1 MRYILI
7 ILFTVLLGACAS
19 IDDDFPVPPASTV
32 SKFSV
37 EVLDED
43 EREVQFN
50 NESIIPEN
58 AGLASYTWSFG
69 DGTTSSEAS
78 PIHTYEQYGEY
89 QVKLVVLTTNSGE
102 IKESSQELALLQAV
116 DIDFTLY
123 YMDTDMLQIIGV
135 GEENVNA
142 DINGFGNGLAI
153 DRTGG
158 KLYYADDD
166 NLSLNIMN
174 LDGSNPEVLYE
185 GLTGIGSVAVDSE
198 SGKVYW
204 TNRTDG
210 VVQRGNLD
218 GTGSVETIID
228 GLSLPE
234 GIAVHNGKIYVSD
247 VDVPPIGE
255 NIYVANSNGSG
266 LEIFVAGSWGYGMA
280 IDPENER
287 LYFGDQAVY
296 DDPEDNRLKSV
307 DLNNNSDIAT
317 VATIEP
323 IGANGSRTYGISI
336 NTEENK
342 VYWTDRSSGRI
353 KSANLDGSGVETVI
367 VAEGSPRGIAL
378 SF

>member
-19 IDDDFPVPPASTV
+19 IDDEFPVPPASTV
-32 SKFSV
+32 SKFSL

-43 EREVQFN
+43 ERSVQFN
-50 NESIIPEN
+50 NESIVPEN
-58 AGLASYTWSFG
+58 AGSATYTWSFG
-69 DGTTSSEAS
+69 DGTNSSEES
-78 PIHTYEQYGEY
+78 PTHTYEEFGEY
-89 QVKLVVLTTNSGE
+89 EVKLVVLTSASGE

-116 DIDFTLY
+116 DIDFTLF
-123 YMDTDMLQIIGV
+123 YMDTDMLQLIGV
-135 GEENVNA
+135 GQQNVNA
-142 DINGFGNGLAI
+142 GVNGFGNGLAI
-153 DRTGG
+153 DRAGG

-166 NLSLNIMN
+166 NLTLNSIN
-174 LDGSNPEVLYE
+174 LNGSNPEVLFD
-185 GLTGIGSVAVDSE
+185 GLTGIGSVTVDSE

-218 GTGSVETIID
+218 GSGSVETVIE
-228 GLSLPE
+228 GLDLPE

-247 VDVPPIGE
+247 VNVPPVGE
-255 NIYVANSNGSG
+255 NIYVANTNGSG
-266 LEIFVAGSWGYGMA
+266 LEVFVAGSWGYGMA
-280 IDPENER
+280 VDPVNER

-296 DDPEDNRLKSV
+296 DDPEDNRIKSV
-307 DLNNNSDIAT
+307 NLNDNSDIVT

-323 IGANGSRTYGISI
+323 IGANGSRTYGIGI
-336 NTEENK
+336 NTAENK
-342 VYWTDRSSGRI
+342 IYWTDRSAGRI
-353 KSANLDGSGVETVI
+353 KSANLDGSGVETVL

>member
-7 ILFTVLLGACAS
+7 ILFTALLGACSS

-37 EVLDED
+37 EVLNED
-43 EREVQFN
+43 ERRVQFT

-58 AGLASYTWSFG
+58 AGSASYTWSFG
-69 DGTTSSEAS
+69 DGTTSSEVS
-78 PIHTYEQYGEY
+78 PVHTYEAFGEY
-89 QVKLVVLTTNSGE
+89 EVKLVVLTTSSGE
-102 IKESSQELALLQAV
+102 IKESAQELALLQSV

-123 YMDTDMLQIIGV
+123 YMDSDMLQIIGV
-135 GEENVNA
+135 GEQNVTA
-142 DINGFGNGLAI
+142 DLNGFGNGLAI
-153 DRTGG
+153 DRDGG

-166 NLSLNIMN
+166 NLSLNMMN
-174 LDGSNPEVLYE
+174 LDGSSPEVLYE
-185 GLTGIGSVAVDSE
+185 GVTGIGSVAVDTE

-218 GTGSVETIID
+218 GSGSVETVIE
-228 GLSLPE
+228 GLELPE
-234 GIAVHNGKIYVSD
+234 GIAVYNGKIYVSD
-247 VDVPPIGE
+247 VNVPPVGE
-255 NIYVANSNGSG
+255 NIYVANTNGSG

-280 IDPENER
+280 VDPVNQK

-307 DLNNNSDIAT
+307 SLNDNSDIVT

-336 NTEENK
+336 NTEESK
-342 VYWTDRSSGRI
+342 VYWADRSAGRI
-353 KSANLDGSGVETVI
+353 KSANFDGSGIETVL
-367 VAEGSPRGIAL
+367 VAEGSPRGLAL
-378 SF
+378 NF

>member
-7 ILFTVLLGACAS
+7 IFFTVLLGACAS
-19 IDDDFPVPPASTV
+19 IDDEFPVPPASTV

-37 EVLDED
+37 EVLDEE
-43 EREVQFN
+43 ERTVQFN

-58 AGLASYTWSFG
+58 AGSATYTWSFG
-69 DGTTSSEAS
+69 DGTNSSEES
-78 PIHTYEQYGEY
+78 PTHTYEEFGEY
-89 QVKLVVLTTNSGE
+89 EVKLVVLTSASGE

-116 DIDFTLY
+116 DIDFTLF
-123 YMDTDMLQIIGV
+123 YMDTDMLQLIGV
-135 GEENVNA
+135 GQQNVNA
-142 DINGFGNGLAI
+142 DVNGFGNGLAI
-153 DRTGG
+153 DRAGG

-166 NLSLNIMN
+166 NLTLNSIN
-174 LDGSNPEVLYE
+174 LDGSNPEVLFD
-185 GLTGIGSVAVDSE
+185 GLTGIGSVTVDSE

-218 GTGSVETIID
+218 GSGSVETVIE
-228 GLSLPE
+228 GLELPE

-247 VDVPPIGE
+247 VNVPPVGE
-255 NIYVANSNGSG
+255 NIYVANTNGSG
-266 LEIFVAGSWGYGMA
+266 LEVFVAGSWGYGMA
-280 IDPENER
+280 VDPVNER

-296 DDPEDNRLKSV
+296 DDPDDNRIKSV
-307 DLNNNSDIAT
+307 NLNDNSDIVT

-323 IGANGSRTYGISI
+323 IGANGSRTYGIGI
-336 NTEENK
+336 NTAENK
-342 VYWTDRSSGRI
+342 IYWTDRSAGRI
-353 KSANLDGSGVETVI
+353 KSANLDGSGVETVL

>member
-1 MRYILI
+1 MRYIVI
-7 ILFTVLLGACAS
+7 ILFTVLLGACTS
-19 IDDDFPVPPASTV
+19 IDDEFPVPPASTV

-43 EREVQFN
+43 AREVQFN

-58 AGLASYTWSFG
+58 AGSANYTWSFG
-69 DGTTSSEAS
+69 DGTNSSEES
-78 PIHTYEQYGEY
+78 PVHTYDEFGEY
-89 QVKLVVLTTNSGE
+89 EVKLVILTTGSGE

-116 DIDFTLY
+116 DIDFTLF
-123 YMDTDMLQIIGV
+123 YMDSDMLQIIGV
-135 GEENVNA
+135 GQQNVNA
-142 DINGFGNGLAI
+142 DVNGFGNGLAI
-153 DRTGG
+153 DREGG

-174 LDGSNPEVLYE
+174 LDGSSPAVLYD

-198 SGKVYW
+198 AGKVYW

-218 GTGSVETIID
+218 GSGSVETVIE
-228 GLSLPE
+228 GLELPE

-247 VDVPPIGE
+247 VNVPPVGE
-255 NIYVANSNGSG
+255 NIYVANTNGSG
-266 LEIFVAGSWGYGMA
+266 LEVFVAGSWGYGMA
-280 IDPENER
+280 VDPVNQR

-296 DDPEDNRLKSV
+296 DDPEDNRIKSV
-307 DLNNNSDIAT
+307 DLNDNSDIVT
-317 VATIEP
+317 VAPIEP
-323 IGANGSRTYGISI
+323 IGANGSRTYGIEI
-336 NTEENK
+336 NTDESK

-353 KSANLDGSGVETVI
+353 KSANLDGSNVETVL

>member
-7 ILFTVLLGACAS
+7 ILFTVLLGACSS

-43 EREVQFN
+43 ERRVQFN

-58 AGLASYTWSFG
+58 AGSATYTWSFG
-69 DGTTSSEAS
+69 DGTTSSEES
-78 PIHTYEQYGEY
+78 PIHTYEEYGEY

-135 GEENVNA
+135 GQQNVNA
-142 DINGFGNGLAI
+142 DLNGFGNGLAI
-153 DRTGG
+153 DRAGG

-166 NLSLNIMN
+166 NLSLNSVN
-174 LDGSNPEVLYE
+174 LDGSNPEVLYD
-185 GLTGIGSVAVDSE
+185 GLSGIGSVAVDSE

-218 GTGSVETIID
+218 GSGSVETVIE
-228 GLSLPE
+228 GLDLPE
-234 GIAVHNGKIYVSD
+234 GIAVYNGKIYVSD
-247 VDVPPIGE
+247 VNVPPVGE
-255 NIYVANSNGSG
+255 NIYVANTNGSG
-266 LEIFVAGSWGYGMA
+266 LEVFVAGSWGYGMA
-280 IDPENER
+280 IDPVNER

-296 DDPEDNRLKSV
+296 DDPEDNRIKSV
-307 DLNNNSDIAT
+307 NLNDNSDIVT

-323 IGANGSRTYGISI
+323 IGANGSRTYGIGI
-336 NTEENK
+336 NTVENK
-342 VYWTDRSSGRI
+342 LYWTDRSSGRI
-353 KSANLDGSGVETVI
+353 KSANLDGSGVETVL

>member
-7 ILFTVLLGACAS
+7 IFFTVLLGACAS
-19 IDDDFPVPPASTV
+19 IDDEFPVPPASTV

-43 EREVQFN
+43 ERTVQFN

-58 AGLASYTWSFG
+58 AGSATYTWSFG
-69 DGTTSSEAS
+69 DGTNSSEES
-78 PIHTYEQYGEY
+78 PTHTYEEFGEY
-89 QVKLVVLTTNSGE
+89 EVKLVVLTSASGE

-116 DIDFTLY
+116 DIDFTLF
-123 YMDTDMLQIIGV
+123 YMDTDMLQLIGV
-135 GEENVNA
+135 GQQNVNA
-142 DINGFGNGLAI
+142 DVNGFGNGLAI
-153 DRTGG
+153 DRAGG

-166 NLSLNIMN
+166 NLTLNSIN
-174 LDGSNPEVLYE
+174 LDGSNPEVLFD
-185 GLTGIGSVAVDSE
+185 GLTGIGSVTVDSE

-218 GTGSVETIID
+218 GSGSVETVIE
-228 GLSLPE
+228 GLELPE

-247 VDVPPIGE
+247 VNVPPVGE
-255 NIYVANSNGSG
+255 NIYVANTNGSG
-266 LEIFVAGSWGYGMA
+266 LEVFVAGSWGYGMA
-280 IDPENER
+280 VDPVNER

-296 DDPEDNRLKSV
+296 DDPDDNRIKSV
-307 DLNNNSDIAT
+307 NLNDNSDIVT

-323 IGANGSRTYGISI
+323 IGANGSRTYGIGI
-336 NTEENK
+336 NTAENEI
-342 VYWTDRSSGRI
+342 YWTDRSAGRI
-353 KSANLDGSGVETVI
+353 KSANLDGSGVETVL

>member
-7 ILFTVLLGACAS
+7 ICFTVLLGACAS
-19 IDDDFPVPPASTV
+19 IDDEFPVPPASTV

-43 EREVQFN
+43 ERTVQFT
-50 NESIIPEN
+50 NESIIPER
-58 AGLASYTWSFG
+58 AGSASYTWSFG
-69 DGTTSSEAS
+69 DGTTSSEES
-78 PIHTYEQYGEY
+78 PTHTYEEFGEY
-89 QVKLVVLTTNSGE
+89 EVKLVVLTSASGE
-102 IKESSQELALLQAV
+102 IKETTQELALLQAV

-123 YMDTDMLQIIGV
+123 YMDTDMLQVIGV
-135 GEENVNA
+135 GQQNVNA
-142 DINGFGNGLAI
+142 EVNGFGNGLAI
-153 DRTGG
+153 DKEGG

-166 NLSLNIMN
+166 NLSINSME
-174 LDGSNPEVLYE
+174 LDGSNPSVLYD
-185 GLTGIGSVAVDSE
+185 GLTGIGSVAVDAE

-218 GTGSVETIID
+218 GSGSVETVIE
-228 GLSLPE
+228 GLELPE
-234 GIAVHNGKIYVSD
+234 GIAVYNGKIYVSD
-247 VDVPPIGE
+247 VNVPPVGE
-255 NIYVANSNGSG
+255 NIYVANTNGSG

-280 IDPENER
+280 VDPVNER

-307 DLNNNSDIAT
+307 SINDNSDIVT
-317 VATIEP
+317 VAEIEP
-323 IGANGSRTYGISI
+323 IGANGSRTYGIGI
-336 NTEENK
+336 NTTENK

-353 KSANLDGSGVETVI
+353 KSANLDGSNVETVL